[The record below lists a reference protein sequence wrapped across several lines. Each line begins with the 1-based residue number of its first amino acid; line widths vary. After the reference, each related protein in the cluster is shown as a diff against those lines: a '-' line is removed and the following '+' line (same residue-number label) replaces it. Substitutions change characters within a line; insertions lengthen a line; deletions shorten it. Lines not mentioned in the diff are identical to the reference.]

1 MKSGTPMVVAA
12 FFAGCSVYTP
22 PGETP
27 SGSGGSDP
35 TGGKDGGG
43 ASGASSQAGGTSG
56 MGGEAGSSGA
66 GGGSDTEDA
75 GGVGGSGLADGAP
88 MGSRD
93 APDSAIGADASD
105 GRIHMDGSTCA
116 LSALQFGGFQGYVRV
131 NRPVQDDFTLE
142 AWVAAT
148 TPGVMAGT
156 NFWDGSG
163 LLYADAMGVSNDFGT
178 ALLGSMF
185 AFGVGNPDTTITSVT
200 DVMTGAWVHVAATR
214 RKSTGEIQVFVNGVM
229 EASRIV
235 AQTNSLNAQANMT
248 IGGNAID
255 NRYYTG
261 LLDEIR
267 VWNVVRSAAEITST
281 MHQRLTGGEPGLVGY
296 WRLDDGSGTTAIDSS
311 QTHPDAA
318 GPNDGILFGPINWV
332 ASDAPICP

>member
-1 MKSGTPMVVAA
+1 MIVAA

-27 SGSGGSDP
+27 TGAGGAGS

-43 ASGASSQAGGTSG
+43 DNDVGGASGSQVGGAAGV
-56 MGGEAGSSGA
+56 GGEAGSSGA
-66 GGGSDTEDA
+66 GGSDIEDA
-75 GGVGGSGLADGAP
+75 GGVGGSGLADGSP
-88 MGSRD
+88 GSRD
-93 APDSAIGADASD
+93 APGADALD
-105 GRIHMDGSTCA
+105 GRIQLDGSTCA
-116 LSALQFGGFQGYVRV
+116 GSALQFGGFQYVRV

-142 AWVAAT
+142 AWVAAM

-156 NFWDGSG
+156 NFWEGSG
-163 LLYADAMGVSNDFGT
+163 LLYADALNVSNDFGT
-178 ALLGSMF
+178 SLLGSKF
-185 AFGVGNPDTTITSVT
+185 AFGVGNPDTTITSVS

-214 RKSTGEIQVFVNGVM
+214 KKSTGEIQVFVNGTM
-229 EASRIV
+229 EASRII
-235 AQTNSLNAQANMT
+235 ATQTNSLNAQPNMT
-248 IGGNAID
+248 IGGNVID

-267 VWNVVRSAAEITST
+267 VWNIVRSAADIAST
-281 MHQRLTGGEPGLVGY
+281 MHHRLTGAEPGLVGY

-311 QTHPDAA
+311 QTQPDGA
-318 GPNDGILFGPINWV
+318 GPNNGILFGPINWV